1 VSRAVICRTADGPN
15 ARVAFLPFAFRE
27 IFLMFLQDL
36 FRALQSRRRLAEQRS
51 ERHGVEITKRLRE
64 LRETSPLVAPDSNPL
79 RKPNQN
85 DRSHVKSNT
94 SRTV

>member
-1 VSRAVICRTADGPN
+1 
-15 ARVAFLPFAFRE
+15 
-27 IFLMFLQDL
+27 MFLQDL
-36 FRALQSRRRLAEQRS
+36 CRALQSRRRRLAEQRS

-85 DRSHVKSNT
+85 DKSHVNSNT
-94 SRTV
+94 SRTA